1 MDIEQRHRIYSQESP
16 ALSDEDLLA
25 VLAEDY
31 RRDEPPP
38 CRVCGGKLGIASAG
52 GGSATVW
59 SCGGMEDDPQKPG
72 RLRWQ
77 EGRKPADD
85 HYAESRWTQYRPGDR
100 HVLELIER
108 YQKVRDAA
116 STQK

>member
-1 MDIEQRHRIYSQESP
+1 MDLEHRRHIYSQESST
-16 ALSDEDLLA
+16 LSDADLIS
-25 VLAEDY
+25 VLVEDY
-31 RRDEPPP
+31 QRDEPPP

-59 SCGGMEDDPQKPG
+59 ACGGTEDDPNKPG

-85 HYAESRWTQYRPGDR
+85 HYADSHWTQYRPGDR

-108 YQKVRDAA
+108 YRKALDAA
-116 STQK
+116 STQS